1 MEPVDEI
8 PLARSLPRAS
18 FTDEAQFAREREAAL
33 FADWFCAGRSESL
46 PGPGDYLTADV
57 AGESILIR
65 RTARGGLAASYNV
78 CRHRGSRLVPAQPG
92 QPAADFGPSGRFGR
106 AIRCPYHGWT
116 YGLEGQLRT
125 APFLASDLRAHK
137 KRLGLH
143 PVQAGE
149 WGGFVFIRLGPAPRE
164 DQAGGAVTVADA
176 GPSLADW
183 LGEVPG
189 RLARYPLERLR
200 AARRLVYPVA
210 ANWKVIVENYNECYH
225 CGPVHPELCELVP
238 AFRGGG
244 SGLDWDDGVPQR
256 PGTFTFT
263 RSGVSDRAPFP
274 GLSAAERT
282 RHKGELLLPNLMLS
296 LSADHVA
303 AFTLWPQAA
312 QRTTVVCDFLFA
324 PEEMARPGFDPSDA
338 VGFWDLV
345 NRQDWRICEQVQ
357 DGMTSRAFT
366 AGYLAPMEEPSADV
380 TRYIQRRLGG
390 QDPPKTRPGRSG
402 QDGLGG
408 PGGPDG
414 QQRPDR
420 PEGSAR

>member
-1 MEPVDEI
+1 MEPVEEI

-18 FTDEAQFAREREAAL
+18 FTDEAQFAREREAVL

-46 PGPGDYLTADV
+46 PEPGDYLTADV

-78 CRHRGSRLVPAQPG
+78 CRHRGSRLVPAQPC

-116 YGLEGQLRT
+116 YGLDGQLRT
-125 APFLASDLRAHK
+125 APFLAGDLRAHK
-137 KRLGLH
+137 GRLGLH

-149 WGGFVFIRLGPAPRE
+149 WGGFVFVRLGPAPRE
-164 DQAGGAVTVADA
+164 GQAAGADADA
-176 GPSLADW
+176 GPGADAGPPLADW
-183 LGEVPG
+183 LGGVPG

-200 AARRLVYPVA
+200 TARRLVYPVA

-238 AFRGGG
+238 AFRRGGG
-244 SGLDWDDGVPQR
+244 GALEWDDGVPQR

-263 RSGVSDRAPFP
+263 RSGVSDRATFP

-282 RHKGELLLPNLMLS
+282 RHKGELLLPNLMIS

-303 AFTLWPQAA
+303 AFTLWPRSA
-312 QRTTVVCDFLFA
+312 RHTTVVCDFLFA
-324 PEEMARPGFDPSDA
+324 PEEMARPGFDPGDA

-345 NRQDWRICEQVQ
+345 NRQDWEICEQVQ

-380 TRYIQRRLGG
+380 TRYIRRRLGG
-390 QDPPKTRPGRSG
+390 QDKPDGGGG
-402 QDGLGG
+402 QDK
-408 PGGPDG
+408 PDGRGG
-414 QQRPDR
+414 QQRPDG
-420 PEGSAR
+420 PEGSA